1 MDYKELKALFTPPP
15 PDALGSSRFV
25 TSTSMRTTSMS
36 LVIGSDIEY
45 ISFGT

>member
-15 PDALGSSRFV
+15 DALGSSRFD

-36 LVIGSDIEY
+36 LAIGSYIAS

>member
-1 MDYKELKALFTPPP
+1 MDYKELKALFTP

-36 LVIGSDIEY
+36 LVIGSYIEY

>member
-1 MDYKELKALFTPPP
+1 MDYKELKALFTP

-25 TSTSMRTTSMS
+25 TSTSMRTTSTS
-36 LVIGSDIEY
+36 SATASYIAS